1 MKVIKVLLFVVA
13 ALVATFFLVG
23 FLLPPS
29 TYVERSIEINAPKS
43 VVFKLV
49 SEHKQF
55 VRWSPWQK
63 ISSDIEM
70 TYEGPEVGVGSTVR
84 WSSEHPEVGNGSST
98 FTVYEPNA
106 RVATELMFDQGG
118 GLATYELSDTNNPD
132 SVKVT
137 WGFNTEHDSV
147 VSRYF
152 GLILDSLL
160 GPMYEEGLA
169 DLKTLAESEPAIITK
184 EVKYTV
190 DGVELT
196 GYLAAPAK
204 EGVYPGIVI
213 VHEWWGHNDYARK
226 RTEMLAELGYS
237 ALALDMYG
245 DGKLANHPEQATE
258 FMMAVVSNQE
268 VAQARFQAAVDLLK
282 EQSKTQEGKLAA
294 IGYCFGGAVVLSMAR
309 SGFED
314 LAGVVSFHGALGGVA
329 PVADNVQAKFLIL
342 NGQDDPFVTD
352 EQKDAFKQSMDAVNV
367 DYEFIDYPGVK
378 HSFTV
383 KDADEKGAKFNLPLA
398 YNEKADKDSWLR
410 MQHFLQGIFAD

>member
-1 MKVIKVLLFVVA
+1 MKAIKVLLLVAA

-29 TYVERSIEINAPKS
+29 TNVERSIEISAPKS
-43 VVFKLV
+43 VIFKLV

-55 VRWSPWQK
+55 IRWSPWQK

-70 TYEGPEVGVGSTVR
+70 TYEGPEVGVGSIVH
-84 WSSEHPEVGNGSST
+84 WSSKHPEVGNGSST
-98 FTVYEPNA
+98 YTVYEPNTRA
-106 RVATELMFDQGG
+106 ATELVFDQGS
-118 GLATYELSDTNNPD
+118 GLATYELSEANSPG

-137 WGFNTEHDSV
+137 WSFNTEHEGV
-147 VSRYF
+147 VSKYF

-160 GPMYEEGLA
+160 GPIYEEGLA
-169 DLKTLAESEPAIITK
+169 DLKTLAESEPAITTK
-184 EVKYTV
+184 EVKYVV

-204 EGVYPGIVI
+204 EGVYPGVVI

-245 DGKLANHPEQATE
+245 DGKLASHPEQATE
-258 FMMAVVSNQE
+258 FMMAVVNNQE

-282 EQSKTQEGKLAA
+282 EQNKTQQGKLAA
-294 IGYCFGGAVVLSMAR
+294 IGYCFGGAVVLNMAR
-309 SGFED
+309 SGSED
-314 LAGVVSFHGALGGVA
+314 LAGVVSFHGALGGMA
-329 PVADNVQAKFLIL
+329 PVAENAQAKFLVL
-342 NGQDDPFVTD
+342 NGEDDPFITT
-352 EQKDAFKQSMDAVNV
+352 EQKDAFKQSMNAANV
-367 DYEFIDYPGVK
+367 HYEFIDYPGVK

-398 YNEKADKDSWLR
+398 YDENADIDSWQR
-410 MQHFLQGIFAD
+410 MQRFLQGVFAD